1 MPELRRLRYAVAV
14 ADELNFTRAAERL
27 GVSQQVLSEQIRRLE
42 DELGLQ
48 VFDRTTRQVRV
59 TSHGR
64 QILDE
69 ARAVVGAAD
78 ALRDRARRLASAQAG
93 VVRLGYSRSTAFDT
107 APRLVSAVTEARP
120 DLRVEV
126 REVPS
131 RQLPQAVRDGDVD
144 VALSRWADDT
154 DQLFAHT
161 LRRLRS
167 GMILRAGDAL
177 AGRAEVAL
185 GDLAGRSLVM
195 HRRED
200 APARHHATL
209 AACAEAGVEPE
220 IVTARLPFDP
230 LFTDVAEG
238 RGVQIASESIRGALP
253 AGLTWVPLA
262 SGPRAAGGPALG
274 PCAGASGA
282 RCGPRRG
289 PGLGRRAAVS
299 AQGLQ
304 RAQCAGSVARSPS
317 SRGRGRRRAQRA
329 QPSTST
335 ATQSVGA
342 AHAAHGRPRSAATAP

>member
-1 MPELRRLRYAVAV
+1 VPELRRLRYAVAV
-14 ADELNFTRAAERL
+14 ADELNFTRAAARL

-107 APRLVSAVTEARP
+107 APLVSAVTEARP
-120 DLRVEV
+120 ELRVEV

-167 GMILRAGDAL
+167 GVILRAGDAL

-200 APARHHATL
+200 APARHDATL

-220 IVTARLPFDP
+220 IVTSRLPFDP

-262 SGPRAAGGPALG
+262 SGVLEQRVDLLWDPARAHPARDAFLDEARAW
-274 PCAGASGA
+274 AGA
-282 RCGPRRG
+282 
-289 PGLGRRAAVS
+289 
-299 AQGLQ
+299 Q
-304 RAQCAGSVARSPS
+304 R
-317 SRGRGRRRAQRA
+317 
-329 QPSTST
+329 
-335 ATQSVGA
+335 
-342 AHAAHGRPRSAATAP
+342 

>member
-48 VFDRTTRQVRV
+48 LFDRTTRQVRV

-64 QILDE
+64 QILDQ

-93 VVRLGYSRSTAFDT
+93 VVCLGYSRSTAFDT
-107 APRLVSAVTEARP
+107 APRLISAVTEARP
-120 DLRVEV
+120 ELRVEV

-167 GMILRAGDAL
+167 GVILRAGDAL

-200 APARHHATL
+200 APARHDATL

-262 SGPRAAGGPALG
+262 SGVLEQRVDLLWDPARAHPARDAFVDEARAW
-274 PCAGASGA
+274 AGA
-282 RCGPRRG
+282 
-289 PGLGRRAAVS
+289 
-299 AQGLQ
+299 
-304 RAQCAGSVARSPS
+304 QC
-317 SRGRGRRRAQRA
+317 
-329 QPSTST
+329 
-335 ATQSVGA
+335 
-342 AHAAHGRPRSAATAP
+342 

>member
-1 MPELRRLRYAVAV
+1 VPELRRLRYAVAV

-48 VFDRTTRQVRV
+48 VFDRTTRRVRV

-107 APRLVSAVTEARP
+107 APLVSAVTEARP
-120 DLRVEV
+120 ELRVEV

-131 RQLPQAVRDGDVD
+131 RQLPQAARDGDVD

-167 GMILRAGDAL
+167 GVILRAGDAL

-200 APARHHATL
+200 APARHDATL

-220 IVTARLPFDP
+220 IVTSRLPFDP

-262 SGPRAAGGPALG
+262 SGVLEQRVDLLWDPARAHPARDAFLDEARAW
-274 PCAGASGA
+274 AGA
-282 RCGPRRG
+282 
-289 PGLGRRAAVS
+289 
-299 AQGLQ
+299 Q
-304 RAQCAGSVARSPS
+304 R
-317 SRGRGRRRAQRA
+317 
-329 QPSTST
+329 
-335 ATQSVGA
+335 
-342 AHAAHGRPRSAATAP
+342 

>member
-93 VVRLGYSRSTAFDT
+93 VVGLGYSRSTAFDT
-107 APRLVSAVTEARP
+107 APLVSAVTESRP
-120 DLRVEV
+120 ELRVEV

-167 GMILRAGDAL
+167 GVILRAGDAL

-200 APARHHATL
+200 APARHDATL

-262 SGPRAAGGPALG
+262 SGVLEQRVDLLWDPARAHPTRDAFLDEARAW
-274 PCAGASGA
+274 AGA
-282 RCGPRRG
+282 
-289 PGLGRRAAVS
+289 
-299 AQGLQ
+299 Q
-304 RAQCAGSVARSPS
+304 R
-317 SRGRGRRRAQRA
+317 
-329 QPSTST
+329 
-335 ATQSVGA
+335 
-342 AHAAHGRPRSAATAP
+342 

>member
-1 MPELRRLRYAVAV
+1 VPELRRLRYAVAV
-14 ADELNFTRAAERL
+14 ADELNFTRAAARL

-78 ALRDRARRLASAQAG
+78 ALCDRARRLASVQAG
-93 VVRLGYSRSTAFDT
+93 VVRLGYSRTTAFDT
-107 APRLVSAVTEARP
+107 APLVSAVTEARP
-120 DLRVEV
+120 ELRVEV

-167 GMILRAGDAL
+167 GVILRAGDAL

-200 APARHHATL
+200 APARHDATL

-262 SGPRAAGGPALG
+262 SGVLEQRVDLLWDPARAHPARDAFLDEARAW
-274 PCAGASGA
+274 AGA
-282 RCGPRRG
+282 
-289 PGLGRRAAVS
+289 
-299 AQGLQ
+299 Q
-304 RAQCAGSVARSPS
+304 R
-317 SRGRGRRRAQRA
+317 
-329 QPSTST
+329 
-335 ATQSVGA
+335 
-342 AHAAHGRPRSAATAP
+342 

>member
-107 APRLVSAVTEARP
+107 APLVSAVTEARP
-120 DLRVEV
+120 ELRVEV

-167 GMILRAGDAL
+167 GVILRAGDAL

-200 APARHHATL
+200 APARHDATL

-220 IVTARLPFDP
+220 IVTSRLPFDP

-262 SGPRAAGGPALG
+262 SGVLEQRVDLLWDPARAHPARDAFLDEARAW
-274 PCAGASGA
+274 AGA
-282 RCGPRRG
+282 
-289 PGLGRRAAVS
+289 
-299 AQGLQ
+299 Q
-304 RAQCAGSVARSPS
+304 R
-317 SRGRGRRRAQRA
+317 
-329 QPSTST
+329 
-335 ATQSVGA
+335 
-342 AHAAHGRPRSAATAP
+342 

>member
-1 MPELRRLRYAVAV
+1 VPELRRLRYAVAV

-107 APRLVSAVTEARP
+107 APLVSAVTEARP
-120 DLRVEV
+120 ELRVEV

-131 RQLPQAVRDGDVD
+131 RQLPQAARDGDVD

-167 GMILRAGDAL
+167 GVILRAGDAL

-200 APARHHATL
+200 APARHDATL

-220 IVTARLPFDP
+220 IVTSRLPFDP

-262 SGPRAAGGPALG
+262 SGVLEQRVDLLWDPARAHPARDAFLDEARAW
-274 PCAGASGA
+274 AGA
-282 RCGPRRG
+282 
-289 PGLGRRAAVS
+289 
-299 AQGLQ
+299 Q
-304 RAQCAGSVARSPS
+304 R
-317 SRGRGRRRAQRA
+317 
-329 QPSTST
+329 
-335 ATQSVGA
+335 
-342 AHAAHGRPRSAATAP
+342 

>member
-1 MPELRRLRYAVAV
+1 VPELRRLRYAVAV

-107 APRLVSAVTEARP
+107 APLVSAVTEARP
-120 DLRVEV
+120 ELRVEV

-131 RQLPQAVRDGDVD
+131 RQLPQAARDGDVD

-167 GMILRAGDAL
+167 GVILRAGDAL

-200 APARHHATL
+200 APARHDATL

-262 SGPRAAGGPALG
+262 SGVLEQRVDLLWDPARAHPARDAFLDEARAW
-274 PCAGASGA
+274 AGA
-282 RCGPRRG
+282 
-289 PGLGRRAAVS
+289 
-299 AQGLQ
+299 Q
-304 RAQCAGSVARSPS
+304 R
-317 SRGRGRRRAQRA
+317 
-329 QPSTST
+329 
-335 ATQSVGA
+335 
-342 AHAAHGRPRSAATAP
+342 

>member
-107 APRLVSAVTEARP
+107 APLVSAVTEARP
-120 DLRVEV
+120 ELRVEV

-131 RQLPQAVRDGDVD
+131 RQLPQAARDGDVD

-167 GMILRAGDAL
+167 GVILRAGDAL
-177 AGRAEVAL
+177 AGQAEVAL

-200 APARHHATL
+200 APARHDATL

-262 SGPRAAGGPALG
+262 SGVLEQRVDLLWDPARAHPARDAFLDEARAW
-274 PCAGASGA
+274 AGA
-282 RCGPRRG
+282 
-289 PGLGRRAAVS
+289 
-299 AQGLQ
+299 Q
-304 RAQCAGSVARSPS
+304 R
-317 SRGRGRRRAQRA
+317 
-329 QPSTST
+329 
-335 ATQSVGA
+335 
-342 AHAAHGRPRSAATAP
+342 

>member
-107 APRLVSAVTEARP
+107 APLVSAVTEARP
-120 DLRVEV
+120 ELRVEV

-167 GMILRAGDAL
+167 GVILRAGDAL
-177 AGRAEVAL
+177 AGRAEVTL

-200 APARHHATL
+200 APARHDATL

-262 SGPRAAGGPALG
+262 SGVLEQRVDLLWDPARAHPARDAFLDEARTW
-274 PCAGASGA
+274 AGA
-282 RCGPRRG
+282 
-289 PGLGRRAAVS
+289 
-299 AQGLQ
+299 Q
-304 RAQCAGSVARSPS
+304 R
-317 SRGRGRRRAQRA
+317 
-329 QPSTST
+329 
-335 ATQSVGA
+335 
-342 AHAAHGRPRSAATAP
+342 

>member
-1 MPELRRLRYAVAV
+1 VPELRRLRYAVAV
-14 ADELNFTRAAERL
+14 ADELNFTRAAARL

-107 APRLVSAVTEARP
+107 APLVSAVTEARP
-120 DLRVEV
+120 ELRVEV

-144 VALSRWADDT
+144 VALLRWADDT

-167 GMILRAGDAL
+167 GVILRAGDAL
-177 AGRAEVAL
+177 AGRAEVTL

-200 APARHHATL
+200 APARHDATL

-262 SGPRAAGGPALG
+262 SGVLEQRVDLLWDPARAHPARDAFLDEARAW
-274 PCAGASGA
+274 AGA
-282 RCGPRRG
+282 
-289 PGLGRRAAVS
+289 
-299 AQGLQ
+299 Q
-304 RAQCAGSVARSPS
+304 R
-317 SRGRGRRRAQRA
+317 
-329 QPSTST
+329 
-335 ATQSVGA
+335 
-342 AHAAHGRPRSAATAP
+342 

>member
-1 MPELRRLRYAVAV
+1 VPELRRLRYAVAV

-48 VFDRTTRQVRV
+48 VFDRTTRRVRV

-107 APRLVSAVTEARP
+107 APLVSAVTEARP
-120 DLRVEV
+120 ELRVEV

-167 GMILRAGDAL
+167 GVILRAGDAL

-200 APARHHATL
+200 APARHDATL

-220 IVTARLPFDP
+220 IVTSRLPFDP

-262 SGPRAAGGPALG
+262 SGVLEQRVDLLWDPARAHPARDAFLDEARAW
-274 PCAGASGA
+274 AGA
-282 RCGPRRG
+282 
-289 PGLGRRAAVS
+289 
-299 AQGLQ
+299 Q
-304 RAQCAGSVARSPS
+304 R
-317 SRGRGRRRAQRA
+317 
-329 QPSTST
+329 
-335 ATQSVGA
+335 
-342 AHAAHGRPRSAATAP
+342 

>member
-1 MPELRRLRYAVAV
+1 VPELRRLRYAVAV

-107 APRLVSAVTEARP
+107 APLVSAVTEARP
-120 DLRVEV
+120 ELRVEV

-131 RQLPQAVRDGDVD
+131 RQLPQSVRDGDVD

-167 GMILRAGDAL
+167 GVILRAGDAL

-200 APARHHATL
+200 SPARHDATL
-209 AACAEAGVEPE
+209 AVCAEAGVEPE
-220 IVTARLPFDP
+220 IVTPRLPFDP

-238 RGVQIASESIRGALP
+238 RGVQIASEAIRGALP

-262 SGPRAAGGPALG
+262 SGVLEQREDLRWDPARAHPARDAFLDEARAW
-274 PCAGASGA
+274 AGA
-282 RCGPRRG
+282 
-289 PGLGRRAAVS
+289 
-299 AQGLQ
+299 Q
-304 RAQCAGSVARSPS
+304 R
-317 SRGRGRRRAQRA
+317 
-329 QPSTST
+329 
-335 ATQSVGA
+335 
-342 AHAAHGRPRSAATAP
+342 

>member
-107 APRLVSAVTEARP
+107 APLVSAVTEARP
-120 DLRVEV
+120 ELRVEV

-131 RQLPQAVRDGDVD
+131 RQLPQSVRDGDVD

-167 GMILRAGDAL
+167 GVILRAGDAL

-200 APARHHATL
+200 APARHDATL

-262 SGPRAAGGPALG
+262 SGVLEQRVDLRWDPARAHPARDAFLDEARAW
-274 PCAGASGA
+274 AGA
-282 RCGPRRG
+282 
-289 PGLGRRAAVS
+289 
-299 AQGLQ
+299 Q
-304 RAQCAGSVARSPS
+304 R
-317 SRGRGRRRAQRA
+317 
-329 QPSTST
+329 
-335 ATQSVGA
+335 
-342 AHAAHGRPRSAATAP
+342 

>member
-1 MPELRRLRYAVAV
+1 VPELRRLRYAVAV

-107 APRLVSAVTEARP
+107 APLVSAVTEARP
-120 DLRVEV
+120 ELRVEV

-167 GMILRAGDAL
+167 GVILRAGDAL

-185 GDLAGRSLVM
+185 GDLAERSLVM

-200 APARHHATL
+200 APARHDATL

-262 SGPRAAGGPALG
+262 SGVLEQRVDLLWDPARAHPARDAFLDEARAW
-274 PCAGASGA
+274 AGA
-282 RCGPRRG
+282 
-289 PGLGRRAAVS
+289 
-299 AQGLQ
+299 Q
-304 RAQCAGSVARSPS
+304 R
-317 SRGRGRRRAQRA
+317 
-329 QPSTST
+329 
-335 ATQSVGA
+335 
-342 AHAAHGRPRSAATAP
+342 

>member
-107 APRLVSAVTEARP
+107 APLVSAVTEARP
-120 DLRVEV
+120 ELRVEV

-167 GMILRAGDAL
+167 GVILRAGDAL

-200 APARHHATL
+200 APARYDATL

-230 LFTDVAEG
+230 LFTDVAQG
-238 RGVQIASESIRGALP
+238 RGVQIVSESIRGALP

-262 SGPRAAGGPALG
+262 SGVLEQRVDLLWDPARAHPARDAFLDE
-274 PCAGASGA
+274 A
-282 RCGPRRG
+282 R
-289 PGLGRRAAVS
+289 AWA
-299 AQGLQ
+299 
-304 RAQCAGSVARSPS
+304 
-317 SRGRGRRRAQRA
+317 RAQR
-329 QPSTST
+329 
-335 ATQSVGA
+335 
-342 AHAAHGRPRSAATAP
+342 

>member
-1 MPELRRLRYAVAV
+1 VPELRRLRYAVAV

-42 DELGLQ
+42 VELGLQ
-48 VFDRTTRQVRV
+48 VFDRTTRRVRV

-64 QILDE
+64 EILDE

-107 APRLVSAVTEARP
+107 APLVSAVTEARP
-120 DLRVEV
+120 ELRVEV

-131 RQLPQAVRDGDVD
+131 RQLPHAVRDGEVD

-167 GMILRAGDAL
+167 GVILRAGDAL

-200 APARHHATL
+200 APARHDAIL

-262 SGPRAAGGPALG
+262 SGVLEQRVDLLWDPARAHPARDAFLDEARAW
-274 PCAGASGA
+274 AGA
-282 RCGPRRG
+282 
-289 PGLGRRAAVS
+289 
-299 AQGLQ
+299 Q
-304 RAQCAGSVARSPS
+304 R
-317 SRGRGRRRAQRA
+317 
-329 QPSTST
+329 
-335 ATQSVGA
+335 
-342 AHAAHGRPRSAATAP
+342 

>member
-14 ADELNFTRAAERL
+14 ADELNFTRAAARL

-107 APRLVSAVTEARP
+107 APLVSAVTEARP
-120 DLRVEV
+120 ELRVEV

-167 GMILRAGDAL
+167 GVILRAGDAL

-200 APARHHATL
+200 APARHDATL

-262 SGPRAAGGPALG
+262 SGVLEQRVDLLWDPARAHPARDAFLDEARAW
-274 PCAGASGA
+274 AGA
-282 RCGPRRG
+282 
-289 PGLGRRAAVS
+289 
-299 AQGLQ
+299 Q
-304 RAQCAGSVARSPS
+304 R
-317 SRGRGRRRAQRA
+317 
-329 QPSTST
+329 
-335 ATQSVGA
+335 
-342 AHAAHGRPRSAATAP
+342 

>member
-1 MPELRRLRYAVAV
+1 VPELRRLRYAVAV

-93 VVRLGYSRSTAFDT
+93 VVGLGYSRSTAFDT
-107 APRLVSAVTEARP
+107 APLVSAVTESRP
-120 DLRVEV
+120 ELRVEV

-167 GMILRAGDAL
+167 GVILRAGDAL

-200 APARHHATL
+200 APARHDATL

-262 SGPRAAGGPALG
+262 SGVLEQRVDLLWDPARAHPARDAFLDEARAW
-274 PCAGASGA
+274 AGA
-282 RCGPRRG
+282 
-289 PGLGRRAAVS
+289 
-299 AQGLQ
+299 Q
-304 RAQCAGSVARSPS
+304 R
-317 SRGRGRRRAQRA
+317 
-329 QPSTST
+329 
-335 ATQSVGA
+335 
-342 AHAAHGRPRSAATAP
+342 

>member
-48 VFDRTTRQVRV
+48 VFDRTTRQVWV

-107 APRLVSAVTEARP
+107 APLVSAVTEARP
-120 DLRVEV
+120 ELRVEV
-126 REVPS
+126 REVPG

-167 GMILRAGDAL
+167 GVILRAGDAL

-200 APARHHATL
+200 APARHDATL

-262 SGPRAAGGPALG
+262 SGVLEQRVDLLWDPARAHPARDAFLDEARAW
-274 PCAGASGA
+274 AGA
-282 RCGPRRG
+282 
-289 PGLGRRAAVS
+289 
-299 AQGLQ
+299 Q
-304 RAQCAGSVARSPS
+304 R
-317 SRGRGRRRAQRA
+317 
-329 QPSTST
+329 
-335 ATQSVGA
+335 
-342 AHAAHGRPRSAATAP
+342 

>member
-107 APRLVSAVTEARP
+107 APLVSAVTEARP
-120 DLRVEV
+120 ELRVEV

-144 VALSRWADDT
+144 VAMSRWADDT

-167 GMILRAGDAL
+167 GVILRAGDAL

-200 APARHHATL
+200 APARHDATL

-262 SGPRAAGGPALG
+262 SGVLEQRVDLLWDPARAHPARDAFLDEARAW
-274 PCAGASGA
+274 AGA
-282 RCGPRRG
+282 
-289 PGLGRRAAVS
+289 
-299 AQGLQ
+299 Q
-304 RAQCAGSVARSPS
+304 R
-317 SRGRGRRRAQRA
+317 
-329 QPSTST
+329 
-335 ATQSVGA
+335 
-342 AHAAHGRPRSAATAP
+342 

>member
-78 ALRDRARRLASAQAG
+78 ALRDHARRLASAQAG

-107 APRLVSAVTEARP
+107 APRLVSTVTEARP
-120 DLRVEV
+120 ELRVEV

-131 RQLPQAVRDGDVD
+131 RRLPQAVRDGDVD

-167 GMILRAGDAL
+167 GVILRAGDAL

-185 GDLAGRSLVM
+185 GDHAGRSLVM

-200 APARHHATL
+200 APARHDATL

-262 SGPRAAGGPALG
+262 SGVLEQRVDLLWDPARAHPARDAFLDEARAW
-274 PCAGASGA
+274 AGA
-282 RCGPRRG
+282 RR
-289 PGLGRRAAVS
+289 
-299 AQGLQ
+299 
-304 RAQCAGSVARSPS
+304 
-317 SRGRGRRRAQRA
+317 
-329 QPSTST
+329 
-335 ATQSVGA
+335 
-342 AHAAHGRPRSAATAP
+342 

>member
-1 MPELRRLRYAVAV
+1 VPELRRLRYAVAV
-14 ADELNFTRAAERL
+14 ADELNFTRAAARL

-107 APRLVSAVTEARP
+107 APLVSAVTEARP
-120 DLRVEV
+120 ELRVEV

-167 GMILRAGDAL
+167 GVILRAGDAL

-200 APARHHATL
+200 APARHDATL

-253 AGLTWVPLA
+253 AELTWVPLA
-262 SGPRAAGGPALG
+262 SGVLEQRVDLLWDPARAHPARDAFLDEARAW
-274 PCAGASGA
+274 AGA
-282 RCGPRRG
+282 
-289 PGLGRRAAVS
+289 
-299 AQGLQ
+299 Q
-304 RAQCAGSVARSPS
+304 R
-317 SRGRGRRRAQRA
+317 
-329 QPSTST
+329 
-335 ATQSVGA
+335 
-342 AHAAHGRPRSAATAP
+342 

>member
-1 MPELRRLRYAVAV
+1 VPELRRLRYAVAV
-14 ADELNFTRAAERL
+14 ADELNFTRAAARL

-78 ALRDRARRLASAQAG
+78 ALRDHARRLASAQAG

-107 APRLVSAVTEARP
+107 APLVSAVTEARP
-120 DLRVEV
+120 ELRVEV

-131 RQLPQAVRDGDVD
+131 RQLPQALRDGDVD

-154 DQLFAHT
+154 DHLFAHT

-167 GMILRAGDAL
+167 GVILRAGDAL

-200 APARHHATL
+200 APARHDATL

-220 IVTARLPFDP
+220 IVTTRLPFDP

-262 SGPRAAGGPALG
+262 SGVLEQRVDLLWDPARAHPARDAFLDEARAW
-274 PCAGASGA
+274 AGA
-282 RCGPRRG
+282 
-289 PGLGRRAAVS
+289 
-299 AQGLQ
+299 Q
-304 RAQCAGSVARSPS
+304 R
-317 SRGRGRRRAQRA
+317 
-329 QPSTST
+329 
-335 ATQSVGA
+335 
-342 AHAAHGRPRSAATAP
+342 

>member
-1 MPELRRLRYAVAV
+1 VPELRRLRYAVAV

-107 APRLVSAVTEARP
+107 APLVSAVTQARP
-120 DLRVEV
+120 ELRVEV

-167 GMILRAGDAL
+167 GVILRAGDAL

-200 APARHHATL
+200 APARHDATL

-220 IVTARLPFDP
+220 IVTSRLPFDP

-262 SGPRAAGGPALG
+262 SGVLEQRVDLLWDPARAHPARDAFLDEARAW
-274 PCAGASGA
+274 AGA
-282 RCGPRRG
+282 
-289 PGLGRRAAVS
+289 
-299 AQGLQ
+299 Q
-304 RAQCAGSVARSPS
+304 R
-317 SRGRGRRRAQRA
+317 
-329 QPSTST
+329 
-335 ATQSVGA
+335 
-342 AHAAHGRPRSAATAP
+342 

>member
-107 APRLVSAVTEARP
+107 APLVSAVTEARP
-120 DLRVEV
+120 ELRVEV

-167 GMILRAGDAL
+167 GVILRAGDAL

-200 APARHHATL
+200 APARHDATL

-220 IVTARLPFDP
+220 IVTARMPFDP

-262 SGPRAAGGPALG
+262 SGVLEQRVDLLWDPARAHPARDAFLDEARAW
-274 PCAGASGA
+274 AGA
-282 RCGPRRG
+282 
-289 PGLGRRAAVS
+289 
-299 AQGLQ
+299 Q
-304 RAQCAGSVARSPS
+304 R
-317 SRGRGRRRAQRA
+317 
-329 QPSTST
+329 
-335 ATQSVGA
+335 
-342 AHAAHGRPRSAATAP
+342 

>member
-48 VFDRTTRQVRV
+48 VFDRTTRRVRV

-107 APRLVSAVTEARP
+107 APLVSAVTEARP
-120 DLRVEV
+120 ELRVEV

-167 GMILRAGDAL
+167 GVILRAGDAL

-200 APARHHATL
+200 APARHDATL

-253 AGLTWVPLA
+253 AGLTWIPLA
-262 SGPRAAGGPALG
+262 SGVLEQREDLRWDPARAHPARDAFLDEARAW
-274 PCAGASGA
+274 AGA
-282 RCGPRRG
+282 
-289 PGLGRRAAVS
+289 
-299 AQGLQ
+299 Q
-304 RAQCAGSVARSPS
+304 R
-317 SRGRGRRRAQRA
+317 
-329 QPSTST
+329 
-335 ATQSVGA
+335 
-342 AHAAHGRPRSAATAP
+342 

>member
-1 MPELRRLRYAVAV
+1 VPELRRLRYAVAV
-14 ADELNFTRAAERL
+14 ADDLNFTRAAERL

-107 APRLVSAVTEARP
+107 APLVSAVTEARP
-120 DLRVEV
+120 ELRVEV

-167 GMILRAGDAL
+167 GVILRAGDAL

-200 APARHHATL
+200 APARHDATL

-220 IVTARLPFDP
+220 IVTSRLPFDP

-262 SGPRAAGGPALG
+262 SGVLEQRVDLLWDPARAHPARDAFLDEARAW
-274 PCAGASGA
+274 AGA
-282 RCGPRRG
+282 
-289 PGLGRRAAVS
+289 
-299 AQGLQ
+299 Q
-304 RAQCAGSVARSPS
+304 R
-317 SRGRGRRRAQRA
+317 
-329 QPSTST
+329 
-335 ATQSVGA
+335 
-342 AHAAHGRPRSAATAP
+342 

>member
-107 APRLVSAVTEARP
+107 APLVSAVTEARP
-120 DLRVEV
+120 ELRVEV

-167 GMILRAGDAL
+167 GVILRAGDAL

-200 APARHHATL
+200 APARHDATL

-220 IVTARLPFDP
+220 IVTSRLPFDP

-262 SGPRAAGGPALG
+262 SGVLEQRVDLLWDPARAHPARDAFLDAARAW
-274 PCAGASGA
+274 AGA
-282 RCGPRRG
+282 
-289 PGLGRRAAVS
+289 
-299 AQGLQ
+299 Q
-304 RAQCAGSVARSPS
+304 R
-317 SRGRGRRRAQRA
+317 
-329 QPSTST
+329 
-335 ATQSVGA
+335 
-342 AHAAHGRPRSAATAP
+342 

>member
-14 ADELNFTRAAERL
+14 ADELNFTRAAARL

-42 DELGLQ
+42 VELGLQ

-107 APRLVSAVTEARP
+107 APLVSAVTEARP
-120 DLRVEV
+120 ELRVEV

-167 GMILRAGDAL
+167 GVILRAGDAL

-200 APARHHATL
+200 APARHDAIL

-220 IVTARLPFDP
+220 LVTARLPFDP

-262 SGPRAAGGPALG
+262 SGVLEQRVDLLWDPARAHPARDAFLDEARAW
-274 PCAGASGA
+274 AGA
-282 RCGPRRG
+282 
-289 PGLGRRAAVS
+289 
-299 AQGLQ
+299 Q
-304 RAQCAGSVARSPS
+304 R
-317 SRGRGRRRAQRA
+317 
-329 QPSTST
+329 
-335 ATQSVGA
+335 
-342 AHAAHGRPRSAATAP
+342 

>member
-1 MPELRRLRYAVAV
+1 VPELRRLRYAVAV

-27 GVSQQVLSEQIRRLE
+27 GVSQQVLSEQIRRLD

-107 APRLVSAVTEARP
+107 APLVSAVTEARP
-120 DLRVEV
+120 ELRVEV

-167 GMILRAGDAL
+167 GVILRAGDAL

-200 APARHHATL
+200 APARHDATL

-220 IVTARLPFDP
+220 IVTSRLPFDP

-262 SGPRAAGGPALG
+262 SGVLEQRVDLLWDPARAHPARDAFLDEARAW
-274 PCAGASGA
+274 AGA
-282 RCGPRRG
+282 
-289 PGLGRRAAVS
+289 
-299 AQGLQ
+299 Q
-304 RAQCAGSVARSPS
+304 R
-317 SRGRGRRRAQRA
+317 
-329 QPSTST
+329 
-335 ATQSVGA
+335 
-342 AHAAHGRPRSAATAP
+342 

>member
-1 MPELRRLRYAVAV
+1 VPELRRLRYAVAV

-93 VVRLGYSRSTAFDT
+93 VLRLGYSRSTAFDT
-107 APRLVSAVTEARP
+107 APLVSAVTAARP
-120 DLRVEV
+120 ELRVEV

-167 GMILRAGDAL
+167 GVILRAGDAL

-200 APARHHATL
+200 APARHDATL

-238 RGVQIASESIRGALP
+238 RGIQIASESIRGALP

-262 SGPRAAGGPALG
+262 PGVLEQRVDLLWDPARAHPARDAFLDEARAW
-274 PCAGASGA
+274 AGA
-282 RCGPRRG
+282 
-289 PGLGRRAAVS
+289 
-299 AQGLQ
+299 Q
-304 RAQCAGSVARSPS
+304 R
-317 SRGRGRRRAQRA
+317 
-329 QPSTST
+329 
-335 ATQSVGA
+335 
-342 AHAAHGRPRSAATAP
+342 

>member
-1 MPELRRLRYAVAV
+1 M
-14 ADELNFTRAAERL
+14 
-27 GVSQQVLSEQIRRLE
+27 
-42 DELGLQ
+42 
-48 VFDRTTRQVRV
+48 
-59 TSHGR
+59 
-64 QILDE
+64 
-69 ARAVVGAAD
+69 
-78 ALRDRARRLASAQAG
+78 
-93 VVRLGYSRSTAFDT
+93 
-107 APRLVSAVTEARP
+107 
-120 DLRVEV
+120 
-126 REVPS
+126 PS

-167 GMILRAGDAL
+167 GVILRAGDVL

-200 APARHHATL
+200 APARHDATL

-262 SGPRAAGGPALG
+262 SGVLEARVDLLWDPARAHPSRDAFLDEAKRW
-274 PCAGASGA
+274 A
-282 RCGPRRG
+282 R
-289 PGLGRRAAVS
+289 
-299 AQGLQ
+299 
-304 RAQCAGSVARSPS
+304 
-317 SRGRGRRRAQRA
+317 
-329 QPSTST
+329 
-335 ATQSVGA
+335 
-342 AHAAHGRPRSAATAP
+342 AHG

>member
-93 VVRLGYSRSTAFDT
+93 VARLGYSRSTAFDT
-107 APRLVSAVTEARP
+107 APLVSAVTEARP
-120 DLRVEV
+120 ELRVEV

-167 GMILRAGDAL
+167 GVILRAGDAL

-200 APARHHATL
+200 APARHDATL

-220 IVTARLPFDP
+220 IVTSRLPFDP
-230 LFTDVAEG
+230 LFTDVADG

-262 SGPRAAGGPALG
+262 SGVLEQRVDLLWDPARAHPARDAFLDEARAW
-274 PCAGASGA
+274 AGA
-282 RCGPRRG
+282 
-289 PGLGRRAAVS
+289 
-299 AQGLQ
+299 Q
-304 RAQCAGSVARSPS
+304 R
-317 SRGRGRRRAQRA
+317 
-329 QPSTST
+329 
-335 ATQSVGA
+335 
-342 AHAAHGRPRSAATAP
+342 

>member
-1 MPELRRLRYAVAV
+1 VPELRRLRYAVAV

-120 DLRVEV
+120 ELRVEV

-167 GMILRAGDAL
+167 GVILRAGDAL

-200 APARHHATL
+200 ASR
-209 AACAEAGVEPE
+209 
-220 IVTARLPFDP
+220 
-230 LFTDVAEG
+230 
-238 RGVQIASESIRGALP
+238 S
-253 AGLTWVPLA
+253 
-262 SGPRAAGGPALG
+262 
-274 PCAGASGA
+274 
-282 RCGPRRG
+282 RR
-289 PGLGRRAAVS
+289 S
-299 AQGLQ
+299 
-304 RAQCAGSVARSPS
+304 
-317 SRGRGRRRAQRA
+317 
-329 QPSTST
+329 
-335 ATQSVGA
+335 
-342 AHAAHGRPRSAATAP
+342 RSAARCRPG

>member
-42 DELGLQ
+42 VELGLQ

-107 APRLVSAVTEARP
+107 APLVSAVTEARP
-120 DLRVEV
+120 ELRVEV

-167 GMILRAGDAL
+167 GVILRAGDAL

-200 APARHHATL
+200 APARHDATL

-220 IVTARLPFDP
+220 IVTSRLPFDP

-262 SGPRAAGGPALG
+262 SGVLEQRVDLLWDPARAHPARDAFLDEARAW
-274 PCAGASGA
+274 AGA
-282 RCGPRRG
+282 
-289 PGLGRRAAVS
+289 
-299 AQGLQ
+299 Q
-304 RAQCAGSVARSPS
+304 R
-317 SRGRGRRRAQRA
+317 
-329 QPSTST
+329 
-335 ATQSVGA
+335 
-342 AHAAHGRPRSAATAP
+342 

>member
-107 APRLVSAVTEARP
+107 APLVSAVTEARP
-120 DLRVEV
+120 ELRVEV

-167 GMILRAGDAL
+167 GVILRAGDAL

-200 APARHHATL
+200 APARHDATL

-262 SGPRAAGGPALG
+262 SGVLEQRVDLLWDPARAHPARDAFLDEARAW
-274 PCAGASGA
+274 AGA
-282 RCGPRRG
+282 
-289 PGLGRRAAVS
+289 
-299 AQGLQ
+299 Q
-304 RAQCAGSVARSPS
+304 R
-317 SRGRGRRRAQRA
+317 
-329 QPSTST
+329 
-335 ATQSVGA
+335 
-342 AHAAHGRPRSAATAP
+342 

>member
-48 VFDRTTRQVRV
+48 VFDRTTRRVRV

-107 APRLVSAVTEARP
+107 APLVSAVTEARP
-120 DLRVEV
+120 ELRVEV

-131 RQLPQAVRDGDVD
+131 RQLPQALRDGDVD
-144 VALSRWADDT
+144 VALLRWADDT

-167 GMILRAGDAL
+167 GVILRAGDAL

-185 GDLAGRSLVM
+185 DDLAGRSLVM

-200 APARHHATL
+200 APARHDATL

-262 SGPRAAGGPALG
+262 SGVLEQRVDLLWDPARAHPARDAFLDEARAW
-274 PCAGASGA
+274 AGA
-282 RCGPRRG
+282 
-289 PGLGRRAAVS
+289 
-299 AQGLQ
+299 Q
-304 RAQCAGSVARSPS
+304 R
-317 SRGRGRRRAQRA
+317 
-329 QPSTST
+329 
-335 ATQSVGA
+335 
-342 AHAAHGRPRSAATAP
+342 